1 MFHDGHELMTCS
13 SCRQPAI
20 LTVGDSPG
28 LCPRCFY
35 KQECD
40 AICSAAEEQV
50 DRVLTE
56 GAFAHEPVEEGPEPV
71 EPPRIYVPAAS
82 EPVWSW

>member
-1 MFHDGHELMTCS
+1 MFSGHELLTCS
-13 SCRQPAI
+13 SCEEPAI
-20 LTVGDSPG
+20 LTVEDSDG

-35 KQECD
+35 KQECE
-40 AICSAAEEQV
+40 AICSAAEEEV

-56 GAFAHEPVEEGPEPV
+56 VGAAVEAADEPVEA
-71 EPPRIYVPAAS
+71 PRLYVPPSS